1 MKYFLLLFVILFCI
15 YSEYSSAYCY
25 KYVYAEYEII
35 QPYKFEIPSYPTTDE
50 VKIQIQGKNESE
62 THGKYLKYEERK
74 NNNISNTLVIG
85 MALGYEYDKYKYF
98 IMSLRKYYKGDVIL
112 FIDENSSEESIS
124 FLRNYSIEYI
134 NLTKY
139 FPYYSQN
146 NSKYPI
152 NSSSILTHIYDGDYY
167 IKYSTLRIY
176 LISMWL
182 NIYGYKYN
190 YYLSC
195 DVRDIYF
202 QSNPF
207 DWNIGKGVYLVE
219 QTYNF
224 KMVNSY
230 YDIVWIIGYKNAY
243 KYLNNTLINGGTIFG
258 SENEIT
264 YFYNKMVNLMLKRFV
279 KTTDQSLFNLM
290 LYLYDFTFL
299 PLYVSVNGF
308 GIAWTLHLEV
318 FFNLELYAQPKN
330 NYIYNIDGT
339 IPPIIHSYK
348 DKSLDIIKY
357 HCN

>member
-1 MKYFLLLFVILFCI
+1 MKNILYCIIILNCI
-15 YSEYSSAYCY
+15 YSEYISVYCY
-25 KYVYAEYEII
+25 KYEYAEYEII
-35 QPYKFEIPSYPTTDE
+35 QPYKFAIPTYPVNEE

-62 THGKYLKYEERK
+62 THAKYLKYEYKK
-74 NNNISNTLVIG
+74 NNYANNTLVIC

-98 IMSLRKYYKGDVIL
+98 VMTLRKYYRGDVIL
-112 FIDENSSEESIS
+112 FIDENSLEENIS
-124 FLRNYSIEYI
+124 FLRKHSIEYI

-152 NSSSILTHIYDGDYY
+152 NSSYILKHINDEDYY
-167 IKYSTLRIY
+167 NKYSTLRIY

-224 KMVNSY
+224 KMFNSY
-230 YDIVWIIGYKNAY
+230 YDIVWIIGYKNSY

-258 SENEIT
+258 SEKEIT

-279 KTTDQSLFNLM
+279 KTTDQSLVNLM

-308 GIAWTLHLEV
+308 GFAWTLHLEV
-318 FFNLELYAQPKN
+318 FFNSKLYAQPKN
-330 NYIYNIDGT
+330 NYIYNIDGS

-348 DKSLDIIKY
+348 DKSLEIIKF
-357 HCN
+357 HCI